1 MPALAQPLG
10 STIFF
15 NDNTATPLGRVTVAG
30 THNPGPG
37 VPQWRTLQVHALVL
51 VLGGS
56 ALLEAEGAHPI
67 RVKAGDLFWLFRGIR
82 HRYLPETTASWK
94 EFWLLFEGPGFAA
107 WEGHLLD
114 AAHPVLPLGNPS
126 FWLSRLQWSL
136 FDTSE
141 QTPLHAVTRVARLNV
156 VMSEMWQHLH
166 RSKFSAMDRNWMN
179 SAKSALKRS
188 IGNDGTLQQVA
199 RSLGCG
205 YDVFRRRFRKLA
217 GISPAQYRHRLK
229 LDTCAELLLY
239 GEYTNKEL
247 ADRFHFS
254 SEFHFSR
261 EFTRHVGL
269 SPRAFFK
276 AGRVEEIKR
285 TLIS

>member
-1 MPALAQPLG
+1 MPALELPPG
-10 STIFF
+10 STLFF

-30 THNPGPG
+30 VHNPGPG
-37 VPQWRTLQVHALVL
+37 VPQWRTLQINALVL
-51 VLGGS
+51 VLGGC
-56 ALLEAEGAHPI
+56 ALLETESAPPV
-67 RVKAGDLFWLFRGIR
+67 RVKAGDLFWLFSGVK
-82 HRYLPETTASWK
+82 HRYIPETPGSWK
-94 EFWLLFEGPGFAA
+94 EFWLLFEGPGFVA
-107 WEGHLLD
+107 WEGHLLN
-114 AAHPVLPLGNPS
+114 ATRPVLPLGNPP

-136 FDTSE
+136 FETSE

-166 RSKFSAMDRNWMN
+166 RAKVSAVDRNWM
-179 SAKSALKRS
+179 SAAKSALKRS
-188 IGNDGTLQQVA
+188 IGNDDSLQQVA
-199 RSLGCG
+199 RCLGCG

-229 LDTCAELLLY
+229 LDMCAELLLY
-239 GEYTNKEL
+239 GKYTNKEL

-269 SPRAFFK
+269 SPRAFSK
-276 AGRVEEIKR
+276 AGRAE
-285 TLIS
+285 TTH